1 MGNEEESRLAQ
12 EALEALRQT
21 EPERASLLELLR
33 SAPLKRQ
40 RKKTG
45 NPSAI

>member
-1 MGNEEESRLAQ
+1 MSNDESKLAQ
-12 EALEALRQT
+12 EALEALRQK
-21 EPERASLLELLR
+21 EPERAGLLELLR

-40 RKKTG
+40 RKKAG